1 MTTKSGTGLPPPTPI
16 RRLGRVHSLMV
27 AGEAAMTIALADSL
41 FLSVSPD
48 AARSKVILFLAVSMA
63 PFIIV
68 APFVGPMIDR
78 IRGGQRMVVIVVGVL
93 RALVLVGMTQSLDSF
108 TLFPLAFSALILS
121 KTYAISKS
129 AIIPTIINH
138 DDEFVAANSKLGQ
151 IAGITGF
158 VVAVPAGLLQLI
170 DARLCLG
177 LGVIAFMFSALNAYR
192 LPKTVIADKP
202 AEKLEI
208 EELHSPEVL
217 RAATAMRVLRGTVGF
232 NFFHLA
238 FWLRNETAG
247 TMWFGLAI
255 SLSGL
260 AILGTNFIG
269 PFVRRRMR
277 EQWMMVGSLCFVG
290 IVGVIAAFSGRI
302 VAGIALAAAVNAA
315 AAMCR
320 LAFESVVQS
329 GAPDANRGRAFSKFE
344 TQNQIAWVA
353 GGLIPVIFSPAGWF
367 GFACMGAA
375 GLAGAL
381 LYFQQPGGA
390 TKLRGVP
397 TKDQA
402 RQSRSAWEDS
412 PDQ

>member
-1 MTTKSGTGLPPPTPI
+1 
-16 RRLGRVHSLMV
+16 SLMV

-48 AARSKVILFLAVSMA
+48 AARGKVILFLAVSMA
-63 PFIIV
+63 PFIVV
-68 APFVGPMIDR
+68 APFVGPLIDR
-78 IRGGQRMVVIVVGVL
+78 IRGGQRFVVIMVGLL
-93 RALVLVGMTQSLDSF
+93 RALVLVGMTQVLDSF
-108 TLFPLAFSALILS
+108 TLFPLAFSALILA

-129 AIIPTIINH
+129 AIIPTIINN

-177 LGVIAFMFSALNAYR
+177 LGVIAYLFASLNAYR
-192 LPKTVIADKP
+192 LPKTVIAEKP
-202 AEKLEI
+202 AGQLEI
-208 EELHSPEVL
+208 EELHSPDVL
-217 RAATAMRVLRGTVGF
+217 RAALAMRVLRGTVGF

-247 TMWFGLAI
+247 TLWFGLAI

-260 AILGTNFIG
+260 ATLGANFVG
-269 PFVRRRMR
+269 PYIRRRMS
-277 EQWMMVGSLCFVG
+277 EKWMMVGSLCFVG

-302 VAGIALAAAVNAA
+302 VAGIALASAVNAA
-315 AAMCR
+315 AAICR

-344 TQNQIAWVA
+344 THNQIAWVI

-367 GFACMGAA
+367 GFACMGIA
-375 GLAGAL
+375 GLGGAV
-381 LYFQQPGGA
+381 LYFQKPTGA
-390 TKLRGVP
+390 MTLRGGP
-397 TKDQA
+397 AKD
-402 RQSRSAWEDS
+402 RGPRSHSELEDS
-412 PDQ
+412 PDL

>member
-1 MTTKSGTGLPPPTPI
+1 M
-16 RRLGRVHSLMV
+16 GRVHSLMV

-48 AARSKVILFLAVSMA
+48 AARGKVILFLAVSMA

-68 APFVGPMIDR
+68 APFVGPLIDR
-78 IRGGQRMVVIVVGVL
+78 IRGGQRFVVIMVGLL
-93 RALVLVGMTQSLDSF
+93 RALVLVGMTQVLDSF
-108 TLFPLAFSALILS
+108 TLFPLAFSALILA

-129 AIIPTIINH
+129 AIIPSIINN

-177 LGVIAFMFSALNAYR
+177 LGVIAYLFASLNAYR
-192 LPKTVIADKP
+192 LPKTVIAEKP
-202 AEKLEI
+202 AGQLEI
-208 EELHSPEVL
+208 EELHSPDVL
-217 RAATAMRVLRGTVGF
+217 RAALAMRVLRGTVGF

-247 TMWFGLAI
+247 TLWFGLAI

-260 AILGTNFIG
+260 ATLGANFVG
-269 PFVRRRMR
+269 PYIRRRMS
-277 EQWMMVGSLCFVG
+277 EKWMMVGSLCFVG

-302 VAGIALAAAVNAA
+302 VAGIALASAVNAA
-315 AAMCR
+315 AAICR

-344 TQNQIAWVA
+344 THNQIAWVI

-367 GFACMGAA
+367 GFACMGIA
-375 GLAGAL
+375 GLGGAV
-381 LYFQQPGGA
+381 LYFQKPTGA
-390 TKLRGVP
+390 MTLRGGP
-397 TKDQA
+397 AKD
-402 RQSRSAWEDS
+402 RGPRSHSELEDS
-412 PDQ
+412 PDL

>member
-1 MTTKSGTGLPPPTPI
+1 M
-16 RRLGRVHSLMV
+16 GRVHSLMV

-48 AARSKVILFLAVSMA
+48 AARGKVILFLAVSMA

-68 APFVGPMIDR
+68 APFVGPLIDR
-78 IRGGQRMVVIVVGVL
+78 IRGGQRFVVIMVGLL
-93 RALVLVGMTQSLDSF
+93 RALVLVGMTQVLDSF
-108 TLFPLAFSALILS
+108 TLFPLAFSALILA

-129 AIIPTIINH
+129 AIIPTIIND

-158 VVAVPAGLLQLI
+158 GVAVPAGLLQLI

-177 LGVIAFMFSALNAYR
+177 LGAVAYLFASVNAYR
-192 LPKTVIADKP
+192 LPKTVIAEKP
-202 AEKLEI
+202 AGQLEI
-208 EELHSPEVL
+208 EELHSPDVL
-217 RAATAMRVLRGTVGF
+217 RAALAMRVLRGTVGF

-247 TMWFGLAI
+247 TLWFGLAI

-260 AILGTNFIG
+260 ATLGANFVG
-269 PFVRRRMR
+269 PYIRRRMS
-277 EQWMMVGSLCFVG
+277 EKWMMVGSLCFVG

-302 VAGIALAAAVNAA
+302 VAGIALASAVNAA
-315 AAMCR
+315 AAICR

-344 TQNQIAWVA
+344 THNQIAWVI

-367 GFACMGAA
+367 GFACMGVA
-375 GLAGAL
+375 GLGGAV
-381 LYFQQPGGA
+381 LYFQKPAGA
-390 TKLRGVP
+390 MTLRGGL
-397 TKDQA
+397 TTG
-402 RQSRSAWEDS
+402 RGHQSRLELEDS
-412 PDQ
+412 PDL

>member
-1 MTTKSGTGLPPPTPI
+1 MATRKKVTARPSTGLPPPTPI

-48 AARSKVILFLAVSMA
+48 AARSKVVLFLAVSMA

-78 IRGGQRMVVIVVGVL
+78 IRGGQRMVVIAVGLL
-93 RALVLVGMTQSLDSF
+93 RALVLVGMTQVLDSF

-129 AIIPTIINH
+129 AIIPTIIND

-177 LGVIAFMFSALNAYR
+177 LGVIAYLFASLNAYR
-192 LPKTVIADKP
+192 LPKTVIAAKP

-217 RAATAMRVLRGTVGF
+217 RAAIAMRVLRGTVGF

-238 FWLRNETAG
+238 FWLRGETAG
-247 TMWFGLAI
+247 TLWFGLAI

-260 AILGTNFIG
+260 ATLGANFVG
-269 PFVRRRMR
+269 PHVRRRMR
-277 EQWMMVGSLCFVG
+277 EQWMMVGSMCFVG
-290 IVGVIAAFSGRI
+290 VVGVIAAFSGRI
-302 VAGIALAAAVNAA
+302 VAGIALAASVNAA
-315 AAMCR
+315 AAICR
-320 LAFESVVQS
+320 LAFESVVQR

-344 TQNQIAWVA
+344 TQNQIAWVI

-367 GFACMGAA
+367 GFACMGAI

-381 LYFQQPGGA
+381 LYFKRPGGF
-390 TKLRGVP
+390 TTPRGAL
-397 TKDQA
+397 TKDRE
-402 RQSRSAWEDS
+402 RQFHSE
-412 PDQ
+412 

>member
-1 MTTKSGTGLPPPTPI
+1 M
-16 RRLGRVHSLMV
+16 GRVHSLMV

-48 AARSKVILFLAVSMA
+48 AARGKVILFLAVSMA

-68 APFVGPMIDR
+68 APFVGPLIDR
-78 IRGGQRMVVIVVGVL
+78 IRGGQRFVVIMVGLL
-93 RALVLVGMTQSLDSF
+93 RALVLVGMTQVLDSF
-108 TLFPLAFSALILS
+108 TLFPLAFSALILA

-129 AIIPTIINH
+129 AIIPSIINN

-177 LGVIAFMFSALNAYR
+177 LGVIAYLFASLNAYR
-192 LPKTVIADKP
+192 LPKTVIAEKP
-202 AEKLEI
+202 AGQLEI
-208 EELHSPEVL
+208 EELHSPNVL
-217 RAATAMRVLRGTVGF
+217 RAALAMRVLRGTVGF

-247 TMWFGLAI
+247 TLWFGLAI

-260 AILGTNFIG
+260 ATLGANFVG
-269 PFVRRRMR
+269 PYIRRRMS
-277 EQWMMVGSLCFVG
+277 EKWMMVGSLCFVG

-302 VAGIALAAAVNAA
+302 VAGIALASAVNAA
-315 AAMCR
+315 AAICR

-344 TQNQIAWVA
+344 THNQIAWVI

-367 GFACMGAA
+367 GFACMGIA
-375 GLAGAL
+375 GLGGAV
-381 LYFQQPGGA
+381 LYFQKPTGA
-390 TKLRGVP
+390 MTLRGGP
-397 TKDQA
+397 AKD
-402 RQSRSAWEDS
+402 RGPRSHSELEDS
-412 PDQ
+412 PDL

>member
-1 MTTKSGTGLPPPTPI
+1 M
-16 RRLGRVHSLMV
+16 GRVHSLMV

-48 AARSKVILFLAVSMA
+48 AARGKVILFLGVSMT

-68 APFVGPMIDR
+68 APFVGPLIDR
-78 IRGGQRMVVIVVGVL
+78 IRGGQRFVVIMVGLL
-93 RALVLVGMTQSLDSF
+93 RALVLVGMTQVLDSF
-108 TLFPLAFSALILS
+108 TLFPLAFSALILA

-129 AIIPTIINH
+129 AIIPTIIND

-177 LGVIAFMFSALNAYR
+177 LGAVAYLFASLNAYR
-192 LPKTVIADKP
+192 LPKTVIAEKP
-202 AEKLEI
+202 AGELEI
-208 EELHSPEVL
+208 EELHSPDVL
-217 RAATAMRVLRGTVGF
+217 RAALAMRVLRGTVGF

-247 TMWFGLAI
+247 TLWFGLAI

-260 AILGTNFIG
+260 ATLGANFVG
-269 PFVRRRMR
+269 PYIRRRMS
-277 EQWMMVGSLCFVG
+277 EKWMMVGSLCFVG

-302 VAGIALAAAVNAA
+302 VAGIALASAVNAA
-315 AAMCR
+315 AAICR

-344 TQNQIAWVA
+344 THNQIAWVI

-367 GFACMGAA
+367 GFACMGVA
-375 GLAGAL
+375 GLGGAV
-381 LYFQQPGGA
+381 LYFQKPAGA
-390 TKLRGVP
+390 MTLRGGL
-397 TKDQA
+397 TTG
-402 RQSRSAWEDS
+402 RGHQSRSELEDS
-412 PDQ
+412 PDL

>member
-1 MTTKSGTGLPPPTPI
+1 
-16 RRLGRVHSLMV
+16 MV

-48 AARSKVILFLAVSMA
+48 AARGKVILFLAVSMA

-68 APFVGPMIDR
+68 APFVGPLIDR
-78 IRGGQRMVVIVVGVL
+78 IRGGQRFVVIMVGLL
-93 RALVLVGMTQSLDSF
+93 RALVLVGMTQVLDSF
-108 TLFPLAFSALILS
+108 TLFPLAFSALILA

-129 AIIPTIINH
+129 AIIPSIINN

-177 LGVIAFMFSALNAYR
+177 LGVIAYLFASLNAYR
-192 LPKTVIADKP
+192 LPKTVIAEKP
-202 AEKLEI
+202 AGQLEI
-208 EELHSPEVL
+208 EELHSPDVL
-217 RAATAMRVLRGTVGF
+217 RAALAMRVLRGTVGF

-247 TMWFGLAI
+247 TLWFGLAI

-260 AILGTNFIG
+260 ATLGANFVG
-269 PFVRRRMR
+269 PYIRRRMS
-277 EQWMMVGSLCFVG
+277 EKWMMVGSLCFVG

-302 VAGIALAAAVNAA
+302 VAGIALASAVNAA
-315 AAMCR
+315 AAICR

-344 TQNQIAWVA
+344 THNQIAWVI

-367 GFACMGAA
+367 GFACMGIA
-375 GLAGAL
+375 GLGGAV
-381 LYFQQPGGA
+381 LYFQKPTGA
-390 TKLRGVP
+390 MTLRGGP
-397 TKDQA
+397 AKD
-402 RQSRSAWEDS
+402 RGPRSHSELEDS
-412 PDQ
+412 PDL

>member
-1 MTTKSGTGLPPPTPI
+1 
-16 RRLGRVHSLMV
+16 MV

-48 AARSKVILFLAVSMA
+48 AARGKVILFLAVSMA
-63 PFIIV
+63 PFIVV

-78 IRGGQRMVVIVVGVL
+78 IRGGQRMVVIAVGIL
-93 RALVLVGMTQSLDSF
+93 RALVLVGMTQALDSF
-108 TLFPLAFSALILS
+108 TLFPLAFSALILA

-129 AIIPTIINH
+129 AIIPTIIRD

-158 VVAVPAGLLQLI
+158 AVAIPAGLLQLI
-170 DARLCLG
+170 DSRLCLS
-177 LGVIAFMFSALNAYR
+177 LGVAAYVFASVNAYR
-192 LPKTVIADKP
+192 LPKTVIAEKP
-202 AEKLEI
+202 AERLEI

-217 RAATAMRVLRGTVGF
+217 RAAIAMRVLRGTVGF

-247 TMWFGLAI
+247 TLWFGLAI
-255 SLSGL
+255 SLAGFATL
-260 AILGTNFIG
+260 AANFVG
-269 PFVRRRMR
+269 PHIRRRMR

-290 IVGVIAAFSGRI
+290 VVGIIAAFSGRI
-302 VAGIALAAAVNAA
+302 VAGIALASAVNAA
-315 AAMCR
+315 AAICR

-344 TQNQIAWVA
+344 TQNQIAWVV

-367 GFACMGAA
+367 GFACMGIA
-375 GLAGAL
+375 GFAGAV
-381 LYFQQPGGA
+381 LYFQKNSESRP
-390 TKLRGVP
+390 LRGAP
-397 TKDQA
+397 ARDQG
-402 RQSRSAWEDS
+402 RQSRSEWEDS
-412 PDQ
+412 SDL

>member
-1 MTTKSGTGLPPPTPI
+1 M
-16 RRLGRVHSLMV
+16 GRVHSLMV

-48 AARSKVILFLAVSMA
+48 AARGKVILFLAVSMA

-68 APFVGPMIDR
+68 APFVGPLIDR
-78 IRGGQRMVVIVVGVL
+78 IRGGQRFVVIMVGLL
-93 RALVLVGMTQSLDSF
+93 RALVLVGMTQVLDSF
-108 TLFPLAFSALILS
+108 TLFPLAFSALILA

-129 AIIPTIINH
+129 AIIPTLINN

-177 LGVIAFMFSALNAYR
+177 LGVIAYLFASLNAYR
-192 LPKTVIADKP
+192 LPKTVIAEKP
-202 AEKLEI
+202 AGQLEI
-208 EELHSPEVL
+208 EELHSPDVL
-217 RAATAMRVLRGTVGF
+217 RAALAMRVLRGTVGF

-247 TMWFGLAI
+247 TLWFGLAI

-260 AILGTNFIG
+260 ATLGANFVG
-269 PFVRRRMR
+269 PYIRRRMS
-277 EQWMMVGSLCFVG
+277 EKWMMVGSLCFVG

-302 VAGIALAAAVNAA
+302 VAGIALASAVNAA
-315 AAMCR
+315 AAICR

-344 TQNQIAWVA
+344 THNQIAWVI

-367 GFACMGAA
+367 GFACMGIA
-375 GLAGAL
+375 GLGGAV
-381 LYFQQPGGA
+381 LYFQKPTGA
-390 TKLRGVP
+390 MTLRGGP
-397 TKDQA
+397 AKD
-402 RQSRSAWEDS
+402 RGPRSHSELEDS
-412 PDQ
+412 PDL

>member
-1 MTTKSGTGLPPPTPI
+1 M
-16 RRLGRVHSLMV
+16 GRVHSLMV

-48 AARSKVILFLAVSMA
+48 AARGKVILFLAVSMA

-68 APFVGPMIDR
+68 APFVGPLIDR
-78 IRGGQRMVVIVVGVL
+78 IRGGQRFVVIMVGLL
-93 RALVLVGMTQSLDSF
+93 RALVLVGMTQVLDSF
-108 TLFPLAFSALILS
+108 TLFPLAFSALILA

-129 AIIPTIINH
+129 AIIPTIIND

-177 LGVIAFMFSALNAYR
+177 LGAIAYLFASLNAYR
-192 LPKTVIADKP
+192 LPKTVIAEKP
-202 AEKLEI
+202 AGQLEI
-208 EELHSPEVL
+208 EELHSPDVL
-217 RAATAMRVLRGTVGF
+217 RAALAMRVLRGTVGF

-247 TMWFGLAI
+247 TLWFGLAI

-260 AILGTNFIG
+260 ATLGANFVG
-269 PFVRRRMR
+269 PYIRRRMS
-277 EQWMMVGSLCFVG
+277 EKWMMVGSLCFVG

-302 VAGIALAAAVNAA
+302 VAGIALASAVNAA
-315 AAMCR
+315 AAICR

-344 TQNQIAWVA
+344 THNQIAWVI
-353 GGLIPVIFSPAGWF
+353 GGLSPVIFSPAGWF
-367 GFACMGAA
+367 GFACMGIA
-375 GLAGAL
+375 GLGGAV
-381 LYFQQPGGA
+381 LYFQKPAGVM
-390 TKLRGVP
+390 TLRGGP
-397 TKDQA
+397 AKD
-402 RQSRSAWEDS
+402 RGPRSRSELEDL
-412 PDQ
+412 PDL

>member
-1 MTTKSGTGLPPPTPI
+1 
-16 RRLGRVHSLMV
+16 MV

-78 IRGGQRMVVIVVGVL
+78 IRGGQRMVVIAVGIL
-93 RALVLVGMTQSLDSF
+93 RALVLVGMTQVLDSF
-108 TLFPLAFSALILS
+108 TLFPLAFSALILA

-129 AIIPTIINH
+129 AIIPTIIRE

-177 LGVIAFMFSALNAYR
+177 LGIAAYLFASVNAYR
-192 LPKTVIADKP
+192 LPKTVIAAKP

-217 RAATAMRVLRGTVGF
+217 RAALAMRVLRGTVGF

-247 TMWFGLAI
+247 TLWFGLAI
-255 SLSGL
+255 SLAGL
-260 AILGTNFIG
+260 ATLAANFVG
-269 PFVRRRMR
+269 PHVRRRMR
-277 EQWMMVGSLCFVG
+277 EQWMMVGSLGFVG
-290 IVGVIAAFSGRI
+290 VVGVIAAFSGRI
-302 VAGIALAAAVNAA
+302 VAGIALASAVNAA
-315 AAMCR
+315 AAICR
-320 LAFESVVQS
+320 LAFESVVQR

-344 TQNQIAWVA
+344 TQNQVAWVV

-367 GFACMGAA
+367 GFACMGIA
-375 GLAGAL
+375 GLSGAL
-381 LYFQQPGGA
+381 LYFRQPSGA
-390 TKLRGVP
+390 TTVRVAP
-397 TKDQA
+397 TTDQE
-402 RQSRSAWEDS
+402 RRSRSEWEDS
-412 PDQ
+412 SDL

>member
-1 MTTKSGTGLPPPTPI
+1 MATRKNGTTTPRPGLPPPTPI

-48 AARSKVILFLAVSMA
+48 AARGKVILFLAVSMA
-63 PFIIV
+63 PFVVV

-78 IRGGQRMVVIVVGVL
+78 IRGGQRMVVIAVGVL

-108 TLFPLAFSALILS
+108 TLFPLAFSALILA

-129 AIIPTIINH
+129 AIIPTIIND

-177 LGVIAFMFSALNAYR
+177 LGVIAYLFASLNAYR
-192 LPKTVIADKP
+192 LPKTVIAEKP
-202 AEKLEI
+202 AERLEI
-208 EELHSPEVL
+208 EELHSPDVL
-217 RAATAMRVLRGTVGF
+217 RAALAMRVLRGTVGF

-238 FWLRNETAG
+238 FWLRDETAG
-247 TMWFGLAI
+247 TLWFGLAI

-260 AILGTNFIG
+260 ATLGANFVG
-269 PFVRRRMR
+269 PHIRRRMS
-277 EQWMMVGSLCFVG
+277 EKWMMVGSLCFVG
-290 IVGVIAAFSGRI
+290 VVGVISAFSGRI
-302 VAGIALAAAVNAA
+302 VAGIALASAVNASA
-315 AAMCR
+315 AICR

-344 TQNQIAWVA
+344 THNQIAWVI

-367 GFACMGAA
+367 GFACMAAA
-375 GLAGAL
+375 GLGGAV
-381 LYFQQPGGA
+381 LYFQKPDGSMTLPDERA
-390 TKLRGVP
+390 T
-397 TKDQA
+397 DQGP
-402 RQSRSAWEDS
+402 QSH
-412 PDQ
+412 